1 MKLLADPPCTDLKV
15 IGCRQHLAGVAQ
27 SLNLPFPGDE
37 IIDLP
42 LPEPIEVGEVSAVAG
57 AHSFDCLEAAVEGT
71 LSGAYRG
78 VVTNPIHKEAWHLA
92 GKPYPAHTEY
102 LADKTRTTSHAMM
115 LTSEEITCSLVT
127 THVPLQQVSEL
138 IREGRILEVITLT
151 HKAMSA
157 IHGRPARLAMPGLNP
172 HAGEA
177 GLFGREEID
186 LIIPVLE
193 KARARGI
200 DIRGPLSPDTAF
212 LPALRREIDA
222 FAIPVDSKMIDY
234 LTRRFGIAVQFVTSD
249 QMDRD
254 RVWNNVEFNESTK
267 VFHIE
272 DSAPAAGYRLQIA
285 RLICRFALRKVL
297 DTLVETSPLL
307 RSDEARSR
315 AQGALASYGA
325 ACLLMPSLYEGFG
338 FPVLEAMA
346 CGTPVVCSSASSLP
360 EAAGDAAL
368 LVEPTDAEALAAA
381 VARVL
386 GDPALAEQMR
396 ADGLAQAGLFRWE
409 RTAAETVAVYQNFS
423 H

>member
-1 MKLLADPPCTDLKV
+1 MAGPLIITQGDPAGVGPELTLKLLADPPCTDLKV
-15 IGCRQHLAGVAQ
+15 IGCGQHLAGVAQ

-42 LPEPIEVGEVSAVAG
+42 LPAPIEVGEVSAVAG

-102 LADKTRTTSHAMM
+102 LADKTRTPSHAMM

-138 IREGRILEVITLT
+138 IKEERILEVITLT

-222 FAIPVDSKMIDY
+222 YVCLYHDQGLIPLKTLAFDLGVNVTLGLPIIRTSVDHGTAFDIAGQ
-234 LTRRFGIAVQFVTSD
+234 GIASVTS
-249 QMDRD
+249 
-254 RVWNNVEFNESTK
+254 
-267 VFHIE
+267 
-272 DSAPAAGYRLQIA
+272 
-285 RLICRFALRKVL
+285 
-297 DTLVETSPLL
+297 LVEAT
-307 RSDEARSR
+307 R
-315 AQGALASYGA
+315 LADR
-325 ACLLMPSLYEGFG
+325 
-338 FPVLEAMA
+338 MA
-346 CGTPVVCSSASSLP
+346 VS
-360 EAAGDAAL
+360 
-368 LVEPTDAEALAAA
+368 
-381 VARVL
+381 
-386 GDPALAEQMR
+386 
-396 ADGLAQAGLFRWE
+396 
-409 RTAAETVAVYQNFS
+409 N
-423 H
+423 